1 MWLLA
6 LRGSAVAD
14 DLGTTFIPLSAS
26 LSAAENICLQPSLLL
41 TDMCVMN
48 LGPDLSKTYSSA
60 VLLRARGLNNASV
73 ARGFTNGADPSLRPD
88 LTVAAT
94 VRTVSAFSEIRATA
108 LVNMDMFLCSEPT
121 CNNAVDLT
129 YINASDQNMGPG
141 ETLSASQ
148 LGFRVG
154 LVPQTL
160 LAVGMPLPEDDSTI
174 VNELVAHLELF
185 PRSVQS
191 VVRAQRAIG
200 PNAQYFDNSR
210 YAGVAVLGTR
220 VVFEAFSDSL
230 LGLPG
235 LGFGAFVMDG
245 TCTGLLYPNS
255 PWFQEYIIAA
265 LSPCD
270 GATAS
275 QSFVLRGLQA
285 GGSPAGWCTL
295 CDSFTTSI
303 ENKVAGCYPT
313 DFPSCGDFT
322 TCFMEGSTYPR
333 VNMTVSGWDLV
344 VYDLTSELACDYA
357 GGQSPYTH
365 QWSTILFEVV
375 AAGRAGTPAG
385 CNYTAGSVTEVGT
398 AGQALTYTASGDINP
413 PDGTFSNY
421 SCPAAGP
428 VGQAAAAQQSGYAA
442 LAAGL
447 QEVWVVGGPGV
458 LFSMLGYERATL
470 WSLNSSVTAVE
481 GWAAQLADSA
491 ATNAAA
497 DFNYVLRVPGWISL
511 FATNVAAAI
520 GAWAGYSGVEDWIIA
535 ITTHTSAAS
544 LRRRTAGKLLAILL
558 VGLITVLPLLI
569 SMLTDLLANS
579 GNHGKHVKTFMQQA
593 FEAPGYGDYRVVA
606 IAQIDIT
613 AANSTLPL
621 ALGIPFL
628 CALVGIGV
636 AAVLLTEHRRDKK
649 DRLTAHTASQP
660 PGIETVAVMGF
671 DKPVVLSDHPSHLGT
686 WHGVAI

>member
-1 MWLLA
+1 MLLLA
-6 LRGSAVAD
+6 LRGTSAAD
-14 DLGTTFIPLSAS
+14 APGTSSIPLSAT

-41 TDMCVMN
+41 ADMCVMN

-73 ARGFTNGADPSLRPD
+73 ARGFTNGADSSLRPD

-108 LVNMDMFLCSEPT
+108 LINVDMFLCSEPT
-121 CNNAVDLT
+121 CNNAVDLM
-129 YINASDQNMGPG
+129 YINVSDQVRG
-141 ETLSASQ
+141 ENLAASQ
-148 LGFRVG
+148 LGFKVG
-154 LVPQTL
+154 VVPQTV

-174 VNELVAHLELF
+174 VSELVAQTELF

-200 PNAQYFDNSR
+200 ANAQYFNTTR
-210 YAGVAVLGTR
+210 YAGYAVLGTR
-220 VVFEAFSDSL
+220 VLFEAFSDFL

-235 LGFGAFVMDG
+235 LGFGAFAIDG
-245 TCTGLLYPNS
+245 FCTNLLFPNS
-255 PWFQEYIIAA
+255 PWYQEHIIAA
-265 LSPCD
+265 LSPCA

-275 QSFVLRGLQA
+275 QTFVMRGLRA
-285 GGSPAGWCTL
+285 GGWCTL
-295 CDSFTTSI
+295 CDSSSTSVQ
-303 ENKVAGCYPT
+303 NKDAGCYPT

-322 TCFMEGSTYPR
+322 TCFMEGFTYPT

-344 VYDLTSELACDYA
+344 VYDLTSELTCNYA
-357 GGQSPYTH
+357 AGQALYTH
-365 QWSTILFEVV
+365 QWSTIMLEII
-375 AAGRAGTPAG
+375 AAGRSGTPAG
-385 CNYTAGSVTEVGT
+385 CNYTAGSVMEVGA
-398 AGQALTYTASGDINP
+398 AGQALRYAPIGAIDP
-413 PDGTFSNY
+413 PAGTFSNY
-421 SCPAAGP
+421 SCPAAGS

-447 QEVWVVGGPGV
+447 QGVWVVGGPAV
-458 LFSMLGYERATL
+458 QFSMLGYERATL
-470 WSLNSSVTAVE
+470 WSLNSSVAAVE
-481 GWAAQLADSA
+481 GWAAQLADST

-497 DFNYVLRVPGWISL
+497 DFNFVLRVPGWISL

-579 GNHGKHVKTFMQQA
+579 GNHGKNVKTFTQQA

-606 IAQIDIT
+606 VAQIDIR
-613 AANSTLPL
+613 AANSKLPL

-649 DRLTAHTASQP
+649 DRLSAHTASQP
-660 PGIETVAVMGF
+660 LGIETVAVMGF
-671 DKPVVLSDHPSHLGT
+671 DKPVVLSDHPSHSGM
-686 WHGVAI
+686 WHSVNP